1 VRLSP
6 IYYKGKDDWLD
17 AKSSD
22 ALWEKAEQ
30 LGAIFNFFIAAEQ
43 LPKLEARLKRFP
55 RVKVVIDHLA
65 RVDLGGTNAEA
76 ETKKLL
82 ALARYP
88 NVHVKVS
95 ELMILSPSK
104 KYPYRD
110 TFPLVRAVYEAFGA
124 DRLLWG
130 TGFPGAT
137 RAQADRPALEDEL
150 ALIRKEIPF
159 FSAEDRSK
167 ILGANAAKLWG
178 FGDAKK
184 GK

>member
-1 VRLSP
+1 MGG
-6 IYYKGKDDWLD
+6 KG
-17 AKSSD
+17 
-22 ALWEKAEQ
+22 
-30 LGAIFNFFIAAEQ
+30 
-43 LPKLEARLKRFP
+43 
-55 RVKVVIDHLA
+55 
-65 RVDLGGTNAEA
+65 AEA

-82 ALARYP
+82 ALAKYP
-88 NVHVKVS
+88 NVYVKVS

-110 TFPLVRAVYEAFGA
+110 THKLVKEVYEAFGA

-137 RAQADRPALEDEL
+137 RAQADRPTLEEEL

-159 FSAEDRSK
+159 FSDDDRAK
-167 ILGANAAKLWG
+167 ILGKNAAKLWG
-178 FGDAKK
+178 FEDTKK